1 MRSMKTP
8 NLREAYVCRKTIYN
22 AIYALPVG
30 ELRKELSSACAK
42 ARRRADR
49 AMAVWIGAA

>member
-30 ELRKELSSACAK
+30 ELR
-42 ARRRADR
+42 
-49 AMAVWIGAA
+49 M